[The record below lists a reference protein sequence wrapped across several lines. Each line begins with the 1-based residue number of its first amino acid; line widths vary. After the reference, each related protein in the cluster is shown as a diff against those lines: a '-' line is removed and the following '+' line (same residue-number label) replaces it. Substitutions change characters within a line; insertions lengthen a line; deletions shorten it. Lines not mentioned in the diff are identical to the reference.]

1 MGKNPTN
8 YSMPIED
15 RQYGRIGAGLPDYI
29 HNDTFDAENIEK
41 QIFWGMNRN
50 YYRGME
56 AQKRLCNIKKYTMSM
71 EIFKIDNDLNNRYGF
86 ISNHSNGADG
96 THFKTYSAKIAWN
109 LIDHQM
115 VRDIKRLN
123 IAATTDADAQSTWRC
138 INPNVTDD
146 PADSDHAYMLY
157 KDSTGTIHT
166 DPWHRPD
173 YVVTKNANGEIITK
187 RSVCNSPLSLFSNK
201 HGEWYPIK
209 KGKYMH
215 AFTNKEMCARSDMFL
230 YRTMFFINDLMY
242 TNVLYGVDEKHLYI
256 FISVDDNANL
266 GVGDLISEEAMLH
279 YIDRCAPFTLLTMPW
294 GPTMTYDGP
303 GNDPTFANGN
313 GLSYNSYDN
322 LTPTMKLKKNF
333 WMLSCSWRGTNRWPT
348 GLMATTFTNID
359 TIQEGPNKRDVFNIG
374 QSSPSMLTSLL
385 NNDMMVHSEAYCLP
399 NIENYSFIGTKRVF
413 QIPINGNPVPPE
425 NILLWAYTPTDSE
438 DVMMTGKYSLLPYA
452 SVSLYYPNVYQVID
466 APDDAEIMV
475 MWFYDH
481 EHETPN
487 EYFTNVLDDY
497 MKYNRSF
504 ASACVN
510 DSLPQYIR
518 DYIPAKVTYD
528 YTDYER
534 YNKSTMTD
542 AQTYKVDKLTELMKD
557 DPSRYEYIYTKLME
571 STATRLH
578 ANPKQTINLGKL
590 SDAEFENAF
599 RADLSDMDVV
609 VTPDDQHWP
618 DPILTEDYNKEDA
631 WFDPFRNF
639 SSMEFEERHLML
651 TIDHPFITKYQYTVW
666 IDGIQYDDKH
676 CYTKF
681 LRTFIYIPE
690 SAISRYSVIE
700 IEMMRIPEHGRVL
713 AEVDFGDTDTSI
725 KLPKVFEDVSP
736 QNMMV
741 SIRIN
746 TSTWKAD
753 SELSKQ
759 YEQQLKDPDIAEVAK
774 NIGVTYFYQP
784 ASDYEMAWLLFGY
797 NRYVDGK
804 RQYLDED
811 GRVLP
816 FKSLHEHWLE
826 YPALPYPDP
835 TKSRIYGRL
844 IKDIVLVPEIL
855 PDGSIVTT
863 ERIRTRF
870 MESLTN
876 TIIEYRESADGK
888 VLEQFDP
895 NTFYIAEN
903 YCNKFFVC
911 DNAQKT
917 LVEYVIDESA
927 AKFRE
932 LDYYKHSYRHYHN
945 NADETFVSAQRIFV
959 SAFLA
964 FPSFSGDG
972 GDRQGCMT
980 SDGKIFSWEELSDSA
995 LYVVIGESKYE
1006 EYRYN
1011 KLDWKFEKIYSSD
1024 ETDPDEDLSVLTT
1037 TLLAGSPNSKRW
1049 MELYA
1054 AFDED
1059 VADPPPEKLI
1069 SNPVSIESGLSS
1081 VRPKDSTMMV
1091 TAIDYPWCDGF
1102 YALDRRRFY
1111 QYLPYGEK
1119 SDRDIYLTPIG
1130 CPSNQ
1135 AAVDVVT
1142 GYNRKMSEEMT
1153 NGEASYYPIDFDYAA
1168 TNKADVIKDAYEVKR
1183 TRYYTSTEYPESYFS
1198 HKHALIQNCD
1208 IYHKHYLNFNYV
1220 KEDSVSLAHFYD
1232 EPTYQRF
1239 RVTINGY
1246 RLDHGTDYTT
1256 DMNAMVRFIRGD
1268 HVTFK
1273 FNKTSTTFIRAV
1285 QDSYLDAPRVEGEID
1300 PSSSPNG
1307 GFGKDGEIEPEC
1319 FIIYKQDSEGFIE
1332 GSSLSNPS
1340 SNVVYVDT
1348 KTNKEYIYNPK
1359 WPVEWATPTDEPWY
1373 DYEPRLVPYSNEAI
1387 ADTGFTDTQV
1397 IIEYMPY
1404 KSRIVYKS
1412 PKLKS
1417 RMVSV
1422 TDQQLTRPL
1431 SLKYYDI
1438 YVGGIK
1444 LTENDVSFVTP
1455 RRMIIK
1461 ENKFYEGARM
1471 TVYERCHDADLY
1483 GNEIAM
1489 PNSMNDIIA
1498 QHDPD
1503 FRKFLYST
1511 R

>member
-1 MGKNPTN
+1 MGDNPTK

-56 AQKRLCNIKKYTMSM
+56 AQKRLCNIKRYTMSM
-71 EIFKIDNDLNNRYGF
+71 EIFKIDNELNNKYGF

-146 PADSDHAYMLY
+146 PAESDHAYMLY

-209 KGKYMH
+209 KGRYMH

-256 FISVDDNANL
+256 FLSVNDSDGRIGDIIDEQIML
-266 GVGDLISEEAMLH
+266 G
-279 YIDRCAPFTLLTMPW
+279 YIEHCVPFTLLMMPW
-294 GPTMTYDGP
+294 GPTMSYDGL
-303 GNDPTFANGN
+303 GNNPDFADGN
-313 GLSYNSYDN
+313 GLSYNAFTN
-322 LTPTMKLKKNF
+322 LTPSMKLKKNF
-333 WMLSCSWRGTNRWPT
+333 WMVSSSWRGTNRWPT
-348 GLMATTFTNID
+348 GLMATTFTNVD
-359 TIQEGPNKRDVFNIG
+359 SIQEGASKRDVFSIG
-374 QSSPSMLTSLL
+374 TSSPSMLYSLI
-385 NNDMMVHSEAYCLP
+385 NNNTNVHAEAYCLP
-399 NIENYSFIGTKRVF
+399 NIENYSFIGTKRIF

-425 NILLWAYTPTDSE
+425 NVLLWSYTPADSTE
-438 DVMMTGKYSLLPYA
+438 PDDQLKTGKYGFLPYG
-452 SVSLYYPNVYQVID
+452 SVILYYPNVYQVVD
-466 APDDAEIMV
+466 VPEGTQIMV

-481 EHETPN
+481 DHEASD
-487 EYFTNVLDDY
+487 ECFTNVLDDY
-497 MKYNRSF
+497 MRYNKSF
-504 ASACVN
+504 ANASVN
-510 DSLPQYIR
+510 NSLPQYIR

-542 AQTYKVDKLTELMKD
+542 AQTYKIDKLTELMKD
-557 DPSRYEYIYTKLME
+557 DPTRYEYIYTKLME

-578 ANPKQTINLGKL
+578 SNPKQTINLGKL

-618 DPILTEDYNKEDA
+618 DPILTEDYNKEDV

-639 SSMEFEERHLML
+639 SSMEFEERHFML

-666 IDGIQYDDKH
+666 IDGIQYDAKH

-753 SELSKQ
+753 SELAKQ
-759 YEQQLKDPDIAEVAK
+759 YDLQLKDPDIAEVAK

-811 GRVLP
+811 GKVIP

-835 TKSRIYGRL
+835 SKSRIYGKLEREV
-844 IKDIVLVPEIL
+844 IQVD
-855 PDGSIVTT
+855 SVTT
-863 ERIRTRF
+863 TKTRF
-870 MESLTN
+870 IESITG
-876 TIIEYRESADGK
+876 T
-888 VLEQFDP
+888 VLESFMP
-895 NTFYIAEN
+895 NAFYIAEN

-911 DNAQKT
+911 DESRKD

-927 AKFRE
+927 ADFRE
-932 LDYYKHSYRHYHN
+932 LDYYKHSYKHYHN

-959 SAFLA
+959 STFLL
-964 FPSFSGDG
+964 FPPLSGEYEG
-972 GDRQGCMT
+972 NRQGCIT
-980 SDGKIFSWEELSDSA
+980 TDGTILSWEELSDSA

-1006 EYRYN
+1006 EYRFN
-1011 KLDWKFEKIYSSD
+1011 KLNWTFEKIYSSD
-1024 ETDPDEDLSVLTT
+1024 VTDPDEDLSVLTT

-1069 SNPVSIESGLSS
+1069 SNPVTIESGLSS

-1130 CPSNQ
+1130 CPSNK

-1142 GYNRKMSEEMT
+1142 RYNRNLSEKMT
-1153 NGEASYYPIDFDYAA
+1153 NGQASYYPVDFDYTE
-1168 TNKADVIKDAYEVKR
+1168 TNKSDVIKDAYDVER
-1183 TRYYTSTEYPESYFS
+1183 TQYYTSTEYPESYFS

-1208 IYHKHYLNFNYV
+1208 IYHKHYLDFNYV

-1256 DMNAMVRFIRGD
+1256 DMNAVTRFIRGD
-1268 HVTFK
+1268 KVTFK
-1273 FNKTSTTFIRAV
+1273 FNKSSSTFIKAV
-1285 QDSYLDAPRVEGEID
+1285 QGIYETAPRVEGIID
-1300 PSSSPNG
+1300 PNLVKLYD
-1307 GFGKDGEIEPEC
+1307 GFGNSGEIYPEC
-1319 FIIYKQDSEGFIE
+1319 FLIRKQYPNGDVFEF
-1332 GSSLSNPS
+1332 SLDNPS

-1359 WPVEWATPTDEPWY
+1359 WPVAWATPTDEPFY
-1373 DYEPRLVPYSNEAI
+1373 TYEPRLVPYSTDAI

-1471 TVYERCHDADLY
+1471 TVYERCHDEDLY

-1489 PNSMNDIIA
+1489 PDSMNDIIA
-1498 QHDPD
+1498 QHDSE